1 MDKALKPLLQEQ
13 SEQAGLIDLAIMLAM
28 RKRLILSVTATA
40 FILSSAVS
48 MYLPNMY
55 RADVTILPPQQDSSS
70 MAAAMLSQLGG
81 AAGLAAGVAGL
92 RTPNEMYAGL
102 LRSRV
107 IADKVIQKF
116 SLQKREDKE
125 SLEAARK
132 SLEDNMTIAIGKDG
146 LIDLEVV
153 DRDQKLVAPIANAF
167 VAELQNLVQQLA
179 VTEASRRRV
188 FFERELATAKDNLVA
203 AELTLKRALATSG
216 VASPDAETAT
226 VLENTAR
233 LKSQAAAKEVQLR
246 SMQAFLTP
254 NNPDYRK
261 LEEEVNS
268 LRIEIAKLQGGSDSG
283 ANKTQDS
290 GNDRATG
297 NVQFYRDLKYKQML
311 YELLAKQYEAARLD
325 EAKDPALIQ
334 VVDKANEPERKFK
347 PRRSLFV
354 IVCTSVSA
362 FIAVLLAVML
372 EMGQRQ
378 LRLLRTSDQWTM
390 WRSTTNKRE
399 PVN

>member
-1 MDKALKPLLQEQ
+1 M
-13 SEQAGLIDLAIMLAM
+13 
-28 RKRLILSVTATA
+28 
-40 FILSSAVS
+40 
-48 MYLPNMY
+48 
-55 RADVTILPPQQDSSS
+55 
-70 MAAAMLSQLGG
+70 
-81 AAGLAAGVAGL
+81 AAGVAGL

-107 IADKVIQKF
+107 VTDKVIQKF

-132 SLEDNMTIAIGKDG
+132 SLENNTTIAIGKDG

-167 VAELQNLVQQLA
+167 VTELQSLIQHLA
-179 VTEASRRRV
+179 VTEASQRRV
-188 FFERELATAKDNLVA
+188 FFERELATAKDSLAA

-226 VLENTAR
+226 LLENTAR

-246 SMQAFLTP
+246 SMRAFLTP

-261 LEEEVNS
+261 LEEEVSS
-268 LRIEIAKLQGGSDSG
+268 LRIEIAKLQGGSDSDV
-283 ANKTQDS
+283 NKTQDS

-297 NVQFYRDLKYKQML
+297 NVQLYRDLKYKQML

-334 VVDKANEPERKFK
+334 VVDQANEPERKFK

-378 LRLLRTSDQWTM
+378 LRLLRTSEQWNM
-390 WRSTTNKRE
+390 WRSTTNRR
-399 PVN
+399 

>member
-1 MDKALKPLLQEQ
+1 MDKALKPSLQEQ
-13 SEQAGLIDLAIMLAM
+13 SEQVGWIDLAIMLAM
-28 RKRLILSVTATA
+28 RKRLILSVTAAA
-40 FILSSAVS
+40 FILSAAVS
-48 MYLPNMY
+48 MFLPNQY

-107 IADKVIQKF
+107 VTDKVIQKF

-132 SLEDNMTIAIGKDG
+132 SLENNTTIAIGKDG

-167 VAELQNLVQQLA
+167 VTELQSLIQHLA
-179 VTEASRRRV
+179 VTEASQRRV
-188 FFERELATAKDNLVA
+188 FFERELATAKDSLAA

-226 VLENTAR
+226 LLENTAR

-246 SMQAFLTP
+246 SMRAFLTP

-261 LEEEVNS
+261 LEEEVSS
-268 LRIEIAKLQGGSDSG
+268 LRIEIAKLQGGSDSDV
-283 ANKTQDS
+283 NKTQDS

-297 NVQFYRDLKYKQML
+297 NVQLYRDLKYKQML

-334 VVDKANEPERKFK
+334 VVDQANEPERKFK

-378 LRLLRTSDQWTM
+378 LRLLRTSEQWNM
-390 WRSTTNKRE
+390 WRSTTNRR
-399 PVN
+399 